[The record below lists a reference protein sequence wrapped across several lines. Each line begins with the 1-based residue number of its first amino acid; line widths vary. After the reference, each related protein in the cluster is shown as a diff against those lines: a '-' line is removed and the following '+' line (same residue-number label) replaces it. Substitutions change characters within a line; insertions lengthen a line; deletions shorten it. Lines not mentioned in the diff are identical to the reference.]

1 MIVFDFYKII
11 IFDHYSA
18 GGFGLASYSGGKL
31 GSGCSFLSLHSWRI
45 DSGYLGK
52 NHYDAVL
59 YPWPM

>member
-45 DSGYLGK
+45 DSGYLG
-52 NHYDAVL
+52 
-59 YPWPM
+59 